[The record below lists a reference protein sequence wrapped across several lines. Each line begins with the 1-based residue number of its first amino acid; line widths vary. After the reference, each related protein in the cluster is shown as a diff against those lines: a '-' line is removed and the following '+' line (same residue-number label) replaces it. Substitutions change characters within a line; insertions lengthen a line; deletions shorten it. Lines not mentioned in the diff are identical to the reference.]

1 MEARGQVRRPSA
13 CGLARVGGQMGV
25 NMAKRKR
32 GQPIHGWVILDKPSG
47 MTSTQA
53 VAAVRRIFDA
63 KKAGHAGTLDPLAT
77 GILAIA
83 LGEATKTVPFIQDA
97 AKIYRFT
104 AQWGEARDSDDA
116 DGKPVATTDARPT
129 REAILSA
136 LPQFTGTLS
145 QVPPAYSAIKVAG
158 ARAYDLARNGEDL
171 SLEPRQVEVYEA
183 RLVEAEPDRAVFEIL
198 CGKGTYVRSWVR
210 DLAQSLGTLG
220 HVSALRRTRIGPFQ
234 EKDAVGLE
242 TLTPFMHSPAA
253 FAYLKPLSTAL
264 DGIPALAVTGSD
276 TVRLRSGNS
285 ILIRANMFARM
296 EEGLTGE
303 GGLQGRVVFLE
314 DQTNAPVALAEIADG
329 ELRPFRVFQ
338 L

>member
-1 MEARGQVRRPSA
+1 
-13 CGLARVGGQMGV
+13 MGKKKKGDAV
-25 NMAKRKR
+25 
-32 GQPIHGWVILDKPSG
+32 HGWVVLDKPSG
-47 MTSTQA
+47 ITSTQA
-53 VAAVRRIFDA
+53 VATVRRIFNA
-63 KKAGHAGTLDPLAT
+63 QKAGHAGTLDPLAT

-83 LGEATKTVPFIQDA
+83 LGEATKTVPYVQDA

-104 AQWGEARDSDDA
+104 ATWGESRDSDDA
-116 DGKPVATTDARPT
+116 EGKVTGTSDARPAKAAI
-129 REAILSA
+129 EAM
-136 LPQFTGTLS
+136 LPRFTGVLT
-145 QVPPAYSAIKVAG
+145 QTPPAYSAIKIQG
-158 ARAYDLARNGEDL
+158 ERAYDLARQGEEVA
-171 SLEPRQVEVYEA
+171 LEPRQVQVYEA
-183 RLVEAEPDRAVFEIL
+183 RLVEAETGHAVFEIL

-210 DLAQSLGTLG
+210 DIAQALGTLG
-220 HVSALRRTRIGPFQ
+220 YVSQLRRTRIGGFL

-285 ILIRANMFARM
+285 ILIRANLFARM
-296 EEGLTGE
+296 KEGFADD
-303 GGLQGRVVFLE
+303 GGLQGQTVFLKDE
-314 DQTNAPVALAEIADG
+314 TDAPVALAEIADG

>member
-1 MEARGQVRRPSA
+1 
-13 CGLARVGGQMGV
+13 MG
-25 NMAKRKR
+25 KRKK
-32 GQPIHGWVILDKPSG
+32 GDPVHGWVILDKPSG
-47 MTSTQA
+47 VTSTQA
-53 VAAVRRIFDA
+53 VAAVRRIFNA
-63 KKAGHAGTLDPLAT
+63 QKAGHAGTLDPLAT

-83 LGEATKTVPFIQDA
+83 LGEATKTVPYVQDA

-104 AQWGEARDSDDA
+104 ATWGESRDSDDA
-116 DGKPVATTDARPT
+116 EGKVTGTSDARPS
-129 REAILSA
+129 REAIEA
-136 LPQFTGTLS
+136 MIPRFTGALT
-145 QVPPAYSAIKVAG
+145 QTPPAYSAIKVQG
-158 ARAYDLARNGEDL
+158 ERAYDLARQGEEVA
-171 SLEPRQVEVYEA
+171 LEPRQVQVYEA
-183 RLVEAEPDRAVFEIL
+183 RLVDAQPGQAVFEIL

-210 DLAQSLGTLG
+210 DIAQALGTLG
-220 HVSALRRTRIGPFQ
+220 YVSQLRRTRIGGFL

-285 ILIRANMFARM
+285 ILIRANLFARM
-296 EEGLTGE
+296 KEGFADD
-303 GGLQGRVVFLE
+303 GGLQGLTVFLKDE
-314 DQTNAPVALAEIADG
+314 TDAPVALAEIADG